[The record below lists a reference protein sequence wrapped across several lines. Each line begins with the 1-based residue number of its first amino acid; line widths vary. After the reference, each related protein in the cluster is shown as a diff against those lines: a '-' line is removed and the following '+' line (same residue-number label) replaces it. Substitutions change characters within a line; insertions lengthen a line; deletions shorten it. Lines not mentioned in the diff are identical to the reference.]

1 MGGWSFI
8 STRFRNIL
16 KINNL
21 EYAGRGPLEASAV
34 GILQLHQK
42 EIAQVLKETF
52 DLAKE

>member
-21 EYAGRGPLEASAV
+21 KYAGRGPLEASAV
-34 GILQLHQK
+34 GIQQLHQNEMK
-42 EIAQVLKETF
+42 QVVKETF
-52 DLAKE
+52 DLING